1 MASSTIAPFGHG
13 SIENIATIIGEL
25 YTGPEL
31 TRILASLGMPDT
43 VGATATKWKRLAA
56 SMGEKQF
63 SQRDGRPILAVIVAA
78 MKPDMIWDRQGKAAV
93 ARDELTQV
101 LSMSGYRV
109 LDDGRIG
116 RAKTAATASE
126 ASARSVRLRKPLEA
140 RDAHPEVIRHCRE
153 ELLRKDHY
161 EAVFEAVKGLGA
173 RLREKSELD
182 EDGRPLVQAAL
193 RGKQPRVLLTDCS
206 TVTERNE
213 QEGIALLAEGV
224 FAAFRNPA
232 AHEPRLV
239 WEVSEQ
245 DALDV
250 LGTLSMIQR
259 SLDSARSGT
268 RGCIGHAGGTTA
280 PMQKATVGASPW
292 ETQGRP
298 PFRRVR
304 TSAAGPYK
312 RHAALIVP
320 THERADEK
328 PLVTVGA
335 RPETHGR

>member
-1 MASSTIAPFGHG
+1 MAASTIAPFGHG
-13 SIENIATIIGEL
+13 SIENIARIIGEL

-31 TRILASLGMPDT
+31 TRILASVGGMPDPL
-43 VGATATKWKRLAA
+43 GEGQTKWKRLAA
-56 SMGEKQF
+56 SMQEKQF
-63 SQRDGRPILAVIVAA
+63 SQRDGRPILAVITAA
-78 MKPDMIWDRQGKAAV
+78 MKPDMVWDRQAKAVV

-101 LSMSGYRV
+101 LSLSGYRV

-116 RAKTAATASE
+116 RAKTATTASE
-126 ASARSVRLRKPLEA
+126 ASARSERLRKLLEA
-140 RDAHPEVIRHCRE
+140 RNAHPEVIRHCRE

-173 RLREKSELD
+173 RLREKSGLD

-193 RGKQPRVLLTDCS
+193 RGRQPRVLLTDCS

-239 WEVSEQ
+239 WAVSEQ

-250 LGTLSMIQR
+250 LGTLSMIHR
-259 SLDSARSGT
+259 RLDGARGGT
-268 RGCIGHAGGTTA
+268 R
-280 PMQKATVGASPW
+280 
-292 ETQGRP
+292 
-298 PFRRVR
+298 
-304 TSAAGPYK
+304 
-312 RHAALIVP
+312 
-320 THERADEK
+320 
-328 PLVTVGA
+328 
-335 RPETHGR
+335 